1 MLVIVVV
8 LGALAAMAMFGVSSM
23 TDSNDKVAEIVGAG
37 TTASS
42 APRGS
47 GSGGSVVGATAAC
60 AASAAGAQA
69 ATSVYFVNSGGS
81 YPVKWSDLTSANPSN
96 FALPADVVINP
107 ANPAELDGN
116 GWKLMMA
123 GGGTSAPTFTCP

>member
-1 MLVIVVV
+1 MIVVV
-8 LGALAAMAMFGVSSM
+8 LGALAAMAMLGVSSL

-47 GSGGSVVGATAAC
+47 GSGSAGNVVGATAAC

-81 YPVKWSDLTSANPSN
+81 YPVKWSDLTTANPSN

-116 GWKLMMA
+116 GWKLKMA
-123 GGGTSAPTFTCP
+123 GGGTSAPTFTCT